1 MIINEE
7 NIKNILIKLW
17 VKFAKE
23 LLPKEEIKEITEKKL
38 FKFKKNKFGFSINDS
53 ILGVRVFTM
62 SLNGKLHFRVTFDED
77 SPIIKGL
84 KI

>member
-1 MIINEE
+1 MILNEE
-7 NIKNILIKLW
+7 KLKKILINLW
-17 VKFAKE
+17 AKFAKE
-23 LLPKEEIKEITEKKL
+23 ILPKEEVKEITEKKL

-62 SLNGKLHFRVTFDED
+62 SINGKLNFRVTFDED